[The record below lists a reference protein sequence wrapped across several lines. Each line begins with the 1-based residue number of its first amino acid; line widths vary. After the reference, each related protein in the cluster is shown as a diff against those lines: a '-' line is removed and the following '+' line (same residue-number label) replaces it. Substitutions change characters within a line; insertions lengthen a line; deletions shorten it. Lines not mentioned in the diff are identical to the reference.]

1 MSDLDRLLKLSGQ
14 KAQSQTQETTERKF
28 KEAVGEFAEPIY
40 QLCDEVGCD
49 PDHPIFAEL
58 VRYMSGDQIKD
69 FVADYRRHH
78 DMNDVNVVDDNDP
91 RYADDENLPKDESV
105 EPTEPSKEEGNK
117 FSGELAKAKEDGED
131 EFEVDGEKYKVKKE
145 EFSGELEE
153 KAKPDFADID
163 GDGDEKESMKKA
175 AKDKEAKEESVE
187 EGKLNPGLQAY
198 LDKKKGKESDDKEDD
213 KEDKKESV
221 EENEDWVREAN
232 RIKELA
238 GIKTI
243 SDIPTEELPTEEAP
257 VEEAPIQEGSKTMKV
272 DKLVP
277 LAMDSIWDKEKEN
290 PKQVKVSSISI
301 NNPYEPGGYMD
312 DEEDDSYRSVN
323 VEHDGPWTIYT
334 DSGFEKAI
342 SQMVGFEVDFT
353 EQGMQEDGMASMEGM
368 MNDNIK
374 SEAFANYKP
383 TRFKDM
389 PKGMNEG
396 DKEITR
402 GTGKKDL
409 EKSLDKLYGPKKG
422 EKKEETIEEA
432 PTMDTTQLITLLKNA
447 GLTEEQ
453 IKQRVDEWANT
464 PAVGA
469 SEDKETSHGEPYEN
483 FAQSVNLSLKRY
495 LDAEDFKVQGLK
507 EHKVED
513 IKEAYKKS
521 KNKDKEDKKDKK

>member
-1 MSDLDRLLKLSGQ
+1 
-14 KAQSQTQETTERKF
+14 
-28 KEAVGEFAEPIY
+28 
-40 QLCDEVGCD
+40 
-49 PDHPIFAEL
+49 
-58 VRYMSGDQIKD
+58 
-69 FVADYRRHH
+69 
-78 DMNDVNVVDDNDP
+78 
-91 RYADDENLPKDESV
+91 
-105 EPTEPSKEEGNK
+105 
-117 FSGELAKAKEDGED
+117 
-131 EFEVDGEKYKVKKE
+131 
-145 EFSGELEE
+145 
-153 KAKPDFADID
+153 
-163 GDGDEKESMKKA
+163 
-175 AKDKEAKEESVE
+175 
-187 EGKLNPGLQAY
+187 
-198 LDKKKGKESDDKEDD
+198 
-213 KEDKKESV
+213 
-221 EENEDWVREAN
+221 
-232 RIKELA
+232 
-238 GIKTI
+238 
-243 SDIPTEELPTEEAP
+243 
-257 VEEAPIQEGSKTMKV
+257 
-272 DKLVP
+272 
-277 LAMDSIWDKEKEN
+277 
-290 PKQVKVSSISI
+290 
-301 NNPYEPGGYMD
+301 MD

-389 PKGMNEG
+389 PKGMNEE
-396 DKEITR
+396 DKV
-402 GTGKKDL
+402 
-409 EKSLDKLYGPKKG
+409 EK
-422 EKKEETIEEA
+422 EEETIEEA

-521 KNKDKEDKKDKK
+521 KESKKKEDKKIEEKSESNRDDSLHMLNEVFKQSDLASQVIQVLDANELSK

>member
-1 MSDLDRLLKLSGQ
+1 M
-14 KAQSQTQETTERKF
+14 
-28 KEAVGEFAEPIY
+28 
-40 QLCDEVGCD
+40 
-49 PDHPIFAEL
+49 
-58 VRYMSGDQIKD
+58 
-69 FVADYRRHH
+69 
-78 DMNDVNVVDDNDP
+78 
-91 RYADDENLPKDESV
+91 
-105 EPTEPSKEEGNK
+105 
-117 FSGELAKAKEDGED
+117 
-131 EFEVDGEKYKVKKE
+131 
-145 EFSGELEE
+145 
-153 KAKPDFADID
+153 
-163 GDGDEKESMKKA
+163 
-175 AKDKEAKEESVE
+175 
-187 EGKLNPGLQAY
+187 
-198 LDKKKGKESDDKEDD
+198 
-213 KEDKKESV
+213 
-221 EENEDWVREAN
+221 
-232 RIKELA
+232 
-238 GIKTI
+238 
-243 SDIPTEELPTEEAP
+243 
-257 VEEAPIQEGSKTMKV
+257 EEAPIQEEGPKTMKV

-301 NNPYEPGGYMD
+301 TNPYEPGGFLD
-312 DEEDDSYRSVN
+312 DDEDDSYRQVN

-383 TRFKDM
+383 NRFKDM
-389 PKGMNEG
+389 PKGMNEE
-396 DKEITR
+396 DKI
-402 GTGKKDL
+402 
-409 EKSLDKLYGPKKG
+409 EK
-422 EKKEETIEEA
+422 EEETIEEA

-469 SEDKETSHGEPYEN
+469 SEEGETSHGEPYEN

>member
-1 MSDLDRLLKLSGQ
+1 MSDLERLLKLSGQ
-14 KAQSQTQETTERKF
+14 QAQSQTQETTENREM

-40 QLCDEVGCD
+40 DLIDMHFEGDCQPVFDD
-49 PDHPIFAEL
+49 L
-58 VRYMSGDQIKD
+58 VRYLSGDQIKD
-69 FVADYRRHH
+69 FVADFRRHH
-78 DMNDVNVVDDNDP
+78 DLPSMDEVD
-91 RYADDENLPKDESV
+91 ADTEESV
-105 EPTEPSKEEGNK
+105 EPTEPSTEEGNK
-117 FSGELAKAKEDGED
+117 FSGELAKAKEDGKD

-145 EFSGELEE
+145 EFSNELEE
-153 KAKPDFADID
+153 KAKPDYLDLDKD
-163 GDGDEKESMKKA
+163 GDKEESMKKA
-175 AKDKEAKEESVE
+175 AKDKEDKKDESVE
-187 EGKLNPGLQAY
+187 EGKINPGLQAY
-198 LDKKKGKESDDKEDD
+198 LDKKKGKEADDKED

-221 EENEDWVREAN
+221 EENEDWVKEAN
-232 RIKELA
+232 RIKQLA
-238 GIKTI
+238 GIETI
-243 SDIPTEELPTEEAP
+243 EEAP
-257 VEEAPIQEGSKTMKV
+257 ADDCDCEVHEEHDDCTPECCDETPVAEAPIQEEGPKTMKV

-301 NNPYEPGGYMD
+301 MNPYEPGNYMD
-312 DEEDDSYRSVN
+312 DEEDDSYRSVD

-353 EQGMQEDGMASMEGM
+353 EQGMQQDGVASMEGM

-383 TRFKDM
+383 NRFKDM
-389 PKGMNEG
+389 PKGMNEE
-396 DKEITR
+396 DKV
-402 GTGKKDL
+402 
-409 EKSLDKLYGPKKG
+409 EK
-422 EKKEETIEEA
+422 EEETIEEA

-521 KNKDKEDKKDKK
+521 KESKKKEDKKD

>member
-14 KAQSQTQETTERKF
+14 KAQSQTQETTENREM

-40 QLCDEVGCD
+40 DLIDMHFEGDCQPVFDD
-49 PDHPIFAEL
+49 L
-58 VRYMSGDQIKD
+58 VRYLSGDQIKD
-69 FVADYRRHH
+69 FVADFRRHH
-78 DMNDVNVVDDNDP
+78 DLPSMDEVDADTEESVEPTEPSTEEGNEFSGALAKAKEEGKDEFEVDGKKYKVKKEEFSNELEEKATPVDDDDP
-91 RYADDENLPKDESV
+91 RYADDENLDKNKKKKKESV
-105 EPTEPSKEEGNK
+105 E
-117 FSGELAKAKEDGED
+117 
-131 EFEVDGEKYKVKKE
+131 
-145 EFSGELEE
+145 
-153 KAKPDFADID
+153 
-163 GDGDEKESMKKA
+163 
-175 AKDKEAKEESVE
+175 EESVE

-221 EENEDWVREAN
+221 EENEESVEENDDWVKEAN

-257 VEEAPIQEGSKTMKV
+257 VEEAPLQEEGPKVIKV
-272 DKLVP
+272 DKVVP

-290 PKQVKVSSISI
+290 PKQVKVDSISI
-301 NNPYEPGGYMD
+301 TNPYEPGGYMD

-389 PKGMNEG
+389 PKGMNEE
-396 DKEITR
+396 DKV
-402 GTGKKDL
+402 
-409 EKSLDKLYGPKKG
+409 EK
-422 EKKEETIEEA
+422 EEETIEEA

-469 SEDKETSHGEPYEN
+469 SEEGETSHGEPYEN

-521 KNKDKEDKKDKK
+521 KESKKKEDKKD